1 VTASEHRLALP
12 AGYQLGKY
20 RLREVL
26 GAGGFGITYL
36 ADDPSLGRR
45 VAIKELLPND
55 IATRLDGT
63 TVVAKT
69 RSEEDNLAWARERF
83 VDEGRALAACDHP
96 NVVNV
101 YEMIEANGTAYMVT
115 KYEEGRSLE
124 RWLRELG
131 RAPTEEELRGILLPL
146 LAGLEKVHKAGFLHR
161 DIKPENIYLT
171 DEGRPVLLDFGSA
184 RQAVSNRSMAMTSIV
199 TAGYAPFEQY
209 HEDGH
214 QGAWSDIYALGA
226 VMFRAIAGR
235 KPPEATR
242 RMKDDP
248 CPKLAREFAGKFSA
262 QFLTA
267 IDKALA
273 VDAKV
278 RPQSVAAWREQ
289 LGTTAPVAD
298 QRQFRRT
305 WFEMWMKRLRY
316 APPAWKIG
324 AAALL
329 LVVVALAWQP
339 WRPKPVPGTAA
350 PPAPVISIATPTP
363 ATPLPLLEKR
373 TTPAPLVRRET
384 PAPATPAPIV
394 RTATPPPA
402 TPAPVKHTGALA
414 GPQSG
419 QRWQNSL
426 GMQFAPV
433 PGAAVHLGVWP
444 TRRADFEAFSKATGY
459 SPGAGMLGY
468 SSGVLKATTGSW
480 QKPGFT
486 QKADHPVVGVS
497 AYDAAAFCRWLT
509 ESERAAGIID
519 RPLAY
524 RLPTDEEWSAAA
536 GASTYPWGDVWPPP
550 RDAGNFAGEEMRQT
564 FSSRAVIGGWRDA
577 FTSTAPVGKFAPNA
591 QGFHDLGGNV
601 FEWCATWYRRDMNPP
616 ELRERDPALNIDEA
630 AGAGLLVLRGSSAFS
645 STPQSLLI
653 AHRAADPPIMRAAYL
668 GFRCVLGPEVAPLL
682 PPTPPVIPPAT
693 DAPGDTEFEVEAKL
707 TGVWEMSG
715 TGAKGPW
722 TQRWTVRS
730 DGSYSADGVI
740 VDTGRLTASDGR
752 IRQFSNLAQQW
763 ADATYAFDGT
773 TLRTDGPFGP
783 ATWKRIGS
791 APTSSRE
798 KSSNSSNSSRSDS
811 TRRMSEP
818 ERKAREIIRRIPR
831 LPF

>member
-55 IATRLDGT
+55 IATRIDGT

-83 VDEGRALAACDHP
+83 VEEGRALAACDHP
-96 NVVNV
+96 NVVSV

-115 KYEEGRSLE
+115 KFEEGRSLE

-131 RAPTEEELRGILLPL
+131 RAPTEAELRSILLPL
-146 LAGLEKVHKAGFLHR
+146 LSGLEKVHKAGFLHR

-171 DEGRPVLLDFGSA
+171 EEGRPVLLDFGSA
-184 RQAVSNRSMAMTSIV
+184 RQAVSTRSMAMTSIV

-214 QGAWSDIYALGA
+214 QGAWSDLYALAA
-226 VMFRAIAGR
+226 VMFRAISGR

-248 CPKLAREFAGKFSA
+248 CPKLARDSAGKFGA
-262 QFLTA
+262 PFLTA

-273 VDAKV
+273 VEAKA
-278 RPQSVAAWREQ
+278 RPQSVAAWRE
-289 LGTTAPVAD
+289 LIGTGSGGLQP
-298 QRQFRRT
+298 
-305 WFEMWMKRLRY
+305 
-316 APPAWKIG
+316 PPAIANRRSLNAFLAIAREHPAWIAGG

-329 LVVVALAWQP
+329 IVCGLAWKAT
-339 WRPKPVPGTAA
+339 RPKPTAVA
-350 PPAPVISIATPTP
+350 TVTPAPVFHAT
-363 ATPLPLLEKR
+363 
-373 TTPAPLVRRET
+373 T
-384 PAPATPAPIV
+384 PAPATPPPIV
-394 RTATPPPA
+394 EKRSTPAPVVRIATPA
-402 TPAPVKHTGALA
+402 TPAPVAPGNAVV
-414 GPQSG
+414 GPQAG

-426 GMQFAPV
+426 AMQFAPV
-433 PGAAVHLGVWP
+433 PGAAVHLSVWA
-444 TRRADFEAFSKATGY
+444 TRRADFEAFNKATGY
-459 SPGAGMLGY
+459 NPGAGMLGY

-486 QKADHPVVGVS
+486 QKSDHPVVGVS

-519 RPLAY
+519 RALSY

-536 GASTYPWGDVWPPP
+536 GNATYPWGEVWPPP
-550 RDAGNFAGEEMRQT
+550 RDAGNFSGEEMKQS
-564 FSSRAVIGGWRDA
+564 FSSRAVISGYRDS
-577 FTSTAPVGKFAPNA
+577 FTSTAPVGKFAANA
-591 QGFHDLGGNV
+591 HGFHDLGGNV
-601 FEWCATWYRRDMNPP
+601 FEWCATWYRREMNSD
-616 ELRERDPALNIDEA
+616 EVRERDPALNIDSV
-630 AGAGLLVLRGSSAFS
+630 GGVGLLILRGSSAFS
-645 STPQSLLI
+645 STPQSLLV
-653 AHRAADPPIMRAAYL
+653 AHRAADPPIMRGAYL
-668 GFRCVLGPEVAPLL
+668 GFRCVLGPEAPPLL
-682 PPTPPVIPPAT
+682 PPTPPVIAPAA
-693 DAPGDTEFEVEAKL
+693 DAPGDADMEVDPKL
-707 TGVWEMSG
+707 AGVWEMTG
-715 TGAKGPW
+715 IGAKGPW
-722 TQRWTVRS
+722 TQRWTVRG
-730 DGSYSADGVI
+730 DGSYSAEGVI
-740 VDTGRLTASDGR
+740 VDAGRLTAAEGR
-752 IRQFSNLAQQW
+752 IRQFSNAAQQW
-763 ADATYAFDGT
+763 AGATYEFDGT
-773 TLRTDGPFGP
+773 ALRTDGPLGP

-791 APTSSRE
+791 APGKS
-798 KSSNSSNSSRSDS
+798 SSNSSSSRSSNGDS
-811 TRRMSEP
+811 SRRMSEP